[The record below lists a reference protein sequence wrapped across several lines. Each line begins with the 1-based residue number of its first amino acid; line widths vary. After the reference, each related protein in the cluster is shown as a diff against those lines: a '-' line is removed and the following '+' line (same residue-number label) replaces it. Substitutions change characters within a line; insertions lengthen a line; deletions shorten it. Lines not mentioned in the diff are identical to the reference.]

1 MKQMIS
7 MALAV
12 SMAGLVACGGG
23 SGNADSSSHNSGS
36 ETSSSVVNSAPTTNQ
51 RISSA
56 LLSGNVSGLEST
68 DKKMLLEQAIF
79 TLAMLIRP

>member
-23 SGNADSSSHNSGS
+23 SGNADSSSQNSGS
-36 ETSSSVVNSAPTTNQ
+36 ETSSSVGNPAPTTNQ

-68 DKKMLLEQAIF
+68 DKKML
-79 TLAMLIRP
+79 